1 MNSRRGVSL
10 VEVLVASVLLAIGVG
25 GTLSAFTAALRLRTN
40 ADVREEAAARAQNR
54 LTWFESRNCAAADTA
69 ADVTRDRIRE
79 VFSVRRESTMVRL
92 TGALEGGAARAPVR
106 LAVEAVRR
114 CD

>member
-1 MNSRRGVSL
+1 MTSRRGVSL

-40 ADVREEAAARAQNR
+40 ADVREEVAARAHNT
-54 LTWFESRNCAAADTA
+54 LSWFESRSCVAADTA
-69 ADVTRDRIRE
+69 SDSTRGGIRE
-79 VFSVRRESTMVRL
+79 AWMVRRESTLVRL
-92 TGALEGGAARAPVR
+92 SGRLEGGAARAPVQ